1 MASLICSECGKKFSD
16 KEEMC
21 PSCGCPTANMITEEK
36 ELEQQAVQKRNGKL
50 LGIGIVAAA
59 IVVIIVTA
67 TYLISKS
74 NMRDCYNGIKWNTTF
89 DSLAKKIS
97 GDDVLI
103 DDGKGYIMERIENF
117 NKMEGVYATISY
129 YFTDEELFTIDI
141 TLHNNEEDTGMSSI
155 ELKEKL
161 NDNFT
166 KLYGEGEESDN
177 KKIWRTEN
185 SMLVVDSFNNMVTL
199 KYMDIDRVK
208 D

>member
-1 MASLICSECGKKFSD
+1 
-16 KEEMC
+16 
-21 PSCGCPTANMITEEK
+21 
-36 ELEQQAVQKRNGKL
+36 
-50 LGIGIVAAA
+50 
-59 IVVIIVTA
+59 
-67 TYLISKS
+67 
-74 NMRDCYNGIKWNTTF
+74 
-89 DSLAKKIS
+89 
-97 GDDVLI
+97 
-103 DDGKGYIMERIENF
+103 
-117 NKMEGVYATISY
+117 
-129 YFTDEELFTIDI
+129 
-141 TLHNNEEDTGMSSI
+141 MSSI